1 MYNLR
6 MSPILALLF
15 ILEMK
20 FEVKGWIMQFGVTV
34 FPLWIV
40 LFLLDL
46 SIRPEVLF
54 PCVFILKVDAGM
66 FDL

>member
-1 MYNLR
+1 
-6 MSPILALLF
+6 
-15 ILEMK
+15 
-20 FEVKGWIMQFGVTV
+20 MQFGVTV